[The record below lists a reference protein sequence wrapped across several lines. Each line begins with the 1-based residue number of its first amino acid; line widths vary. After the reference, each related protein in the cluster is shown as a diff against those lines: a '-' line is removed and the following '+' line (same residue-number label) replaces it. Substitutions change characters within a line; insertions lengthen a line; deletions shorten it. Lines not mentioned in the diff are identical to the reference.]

1 MLLGVDLRFF
11 FCRAAARFEFSIFT
25 LQTAL
30 LTLRA
35 RDDIDDDLAVV
46 FAALGACMMRA
57 AHRAALTTHGARR
70 HERVVGAPLGGFR
83 SVATHSYYHIGATIQ
98 VL

>member
-1 MLLGVDLRFF
+1 MLLRVDLRFF
-11 FCRAAARFEFSIFT
+11 FCRAAACFEFGVFSFE
-25 LQTAL
+25 TAL

-98 VL
+98 F